1 MYLPRP
7 SKEVE
12 AESVAFVVASAHGM
26 STGDYSFPYVASWAG
41 EDGAKAVQATQLRV
55 ARAARQIIEASPAP
69 HAVGGKVPGVEAAI
83 TAAQSRRAELE
94 ARLVAHTHRRPGR
107 GDGVMPDRSQTP
119 METPPTLTLVQ
130 LPDPVVERLGH
141 RPGSPYVELVWLGV
155 LGPST
160 TFAWQRL
167 ARQAVAV
174 PCGNLDV
181 ADLSLSLGLGE
192 GLGRNAMMSRTLAR
206 LVAFDVARASR

>member
-1 MYLPRP
+1 
-7 SKEVE
+7 
-12 AESVAFVVASAHGM
+12 
-26 STGDYSFPYVASWAG
+26 
-41 EDGAKAVQATQLRV
+41 
-55 ARAARQIIEASPAP
+55 
-69 HAVGGKVPGVEAAI
+69 
-83 TAAQSRRAELE
+83 
-94 ARLVAHTHRRPGR
+94 
-107 GDGVMPDRSQTP
+107 MPDRSQTP
-119 METPPTLTLVQ
+119 METPPILTLVG

-141 RPGSPYVELVWLGV
+141 RPGSPYVELVWLGI

-192 GLGRNAMMSRTLAR
+192 GLGRNAMVTRTLAR
-206 LVAFDVARASR
+206 LVAFDAARRHGDTLAVRLALPDLPERRLSRLSHSARLAHERFAHGASTVAATVVPAEPEMAIGL

>member
-1 MYLPRP
+1 
-7 SKEVE
+7 
-12 AESVAFVVASAHGM
+12 
-26 STGDYSFPYVASWAG
+26 
-41 EDGAKAVQATQLRV
+41 
-55 ARAARQIIEASPAP
+55 
-69 HAVGGKVPGVEAAI
+69 
-83 TAAQSRRAELE
+83 
-94 ARLVAHTHRRPGR
+94 
-107 GDGVMPDRSQTP
+107 MPDRSQTP
-119 METPPTLTLVQ
+119 METPPILTLVG

-141 RPGSPYVELVWLGV
+141 RPGSPYVELVWLGI

-192 GLGRNAMMSRTLAR
+192 GLGRNAMISRTLSR
-206 LVAFDVARASR
+206 LVAFDVARRCGDTLAIRLALPDLPERRLSRLSHSARLAHERFSHSASPVATTGIPVEPTMAIGL